1 MPHLHKLSKEPS
13 LGTRDER
20 LKERRRR
27 QAIVQASEGD
37 DEKLA
42 SEIRIFQF
50 RDIQPKAA
58 SEIDDLGCA
67 PKLSGTP
74 TNASRMT
81 VYRRVGGVIAP
92 TH

>member
-27 QAIVQASEGD
+27 QAIAQASEGD

-42 SEIRIFQF
+42 SEICIFQF
-50 RDIQPKAA
+50 RDIRLKAA
-58 SEIDDLGCA
+58 SKIDDLG
-67 PKLSGTP
+67 L
-74 TNASRMT
+74 ASRLLGHTNKRITET
-81 VYRRVGGVIAP
+81 VYRRVGGVVDP
-92 TH
+92 TR

>member
-27 QAIVQASEGD
+27 QAIAQASEGD

-58 SEIDDLGCA
+58 SEIDDLGR
-67 PKLSGTP
+67 
-74 TNASRMT
+74 ASRLLGHTDQRITET
-81 VYRRVGGVIAP
+81 VYRRVGEVVDP
-92 TH
+92 TR